1 MVRTKFVSRKTKW
14 GTGGTFQYIIK
25 TTVLKLCKKIHDT
38 GKSDEIVMEDP
49 EGEKGGDGKV
59 ITKPK
64 GR

>member
-1 MVRTKFVSRKTKW
+1 MEE
-14 GTGGTFQYIIK
+14 GGAFQYIIK
-25 TTVLKLCKKIHDT
+25 TKVLKLCKKIHNT

-49 EGEKGGDGKV
+49 EGEKGGDGRV